1 MLYIEGGRM
10 TSDEELDRE
19 FWIWWDSLT
28 ELEKVMVIGI

>member
-1 MLYIEGGRM
+1 M

-28 ELEKVMVIGI
+28 DYEQVLVIGV